1 MIGWIFL
8 RKKARDLCEKLLE
21 EKILEVRSGDGGVGQ
36 QATKML
42 YLAPRSKS
50 KINEFIKTNGGTV

>member
-1 MIGWIFL
+1 MKGWIFL

-36 QATKML
+36 QATN
-42 YLAPRSKS
+42 PRKASMVPVKS
-50 KINEFIKTNGGTV
+50 FSLVSAIVIR